1 MDTLFASSV
10 DFTRWL
16 QTNYPELAGLMR
28 AISTLGIF
36 EFYLAIIPLI
46 YWSIHKQ
53 AGKHIAYVI
62 SLASF
67 VNAALKGFIREPRP
81 YWLDSSIKLDDGTG
95 YGWPSGH
102 SQLGPT
108 LYFMAAIWA
117 RRSWAWG
124 LAVVLTLLMGLSRI
138 YLGVHTWVD
147 VLGGYFVAL
156 LHLVGYGIYVRY
168 VRGRIRNRI
177 LGQRLLIVL
186 LVPTILSTIY
196 FLMRFVLATADLT
209 VSWAAFIPA
218 AELQALEDAATGIG
232 MLVGLGVGFLLEA
245 SRTNFSVAGPIWQ
258 RVARYL
264 LGIAILVGLW
274 FGSGQVVPDDPLW
287 LAVPLRILRYAILG
301 LFMAYW
307 APALFVRIGL
317 APAGP
322 GPEVSLAVNQDS
334 LLKR

>member
-16 QTNYPELAGLMR
+16 QTNYPELVGLMR
-28 AISTLGIF
+28 FISSLGIF
-36 EFYLAIIPLI
+36 ESYLAVIPLI

-62 SLASF
+62 SFASF
-67 VNAALKGFIREPRP
+67 VNGALKGFFREPRP
-81 YWLDSSIKLDDGTG
+81 YWLDGSLELDEGTG
-95 YGWPSGH
+95 FGWPSGH
-102 SQLGPT
+102 AQLGST
-108 LYFMAAIWA
+108 LYFMVAIWI
-117 RRSWAWG
+117 RKSWAWG
-124 LAVVLTLLMGLSRI
+124 LAILLTLLMGLSRI

-156 LHLVGYGIYVRY
+156 LHLAGYAVYMRY
-168 VRGRIRNRI
+168 IRARIRNRI

-186 LVPTILSTIY
+186 LVPTILSIIY
-196 FLMRFVLATADLT
+196 FLLRFILAAADTT
-209 VSWAAFIPA
+209 VAWASFLPT

-245 SRTNFSVAGPIWQ
+245 SRTNFSVAGPVWQ
-258 RVARYL
+258 RAARYL
-264 LGIAILVGLW
+264 LGILILVGLW
-274 FGSGQVVPDDPLW
+274 FGSGQIFPDDPLW
-287 LAVPLRILRYAILG
+287 LAVPLRILRYTFLG

>member
-138 YLGVHTWVD
+138 
-147 VLGGYFVAL
+147 
-156 LHLVGYGIYVRY
+156 
-168 VRGRIRNRI
+168 
-177 LGQRLLIVL
+177 
-186 LVPTILSTIY
+186 
-196 FLMRFVLATADLT
+196 
-209 VSWAAFIPA
+209 
-218 AELQALEDAATGIG
+218 
-232 MLVGLGVGFLLEA
+232 
-245 SRTNFSVAGPIWQ
+245 
-258 RVARYL
+258 
-264 LGIAILVGLW
+264 
-274 FGSGQVVPDDPLW
+274 
-287 LAVPLRILRYAILG
+287 
-301 LFMAYW
+301 
-307 APALFVRIGL
+307 
-317 APAGP
+317 
-322 GPEVSLAVNQDS
+322 
-334 LLKR
+334 